1 MKDIVKEKIAGVLG
15 LTDEWEDGTYLYHL
29 TRVKSA
35 FGVGTMTLDDF
46 VEIDNDLVDEVYDA
60 IRPFIEAKEIVVNP
74 PSLPESE
81 YIKHLHD
88 QINKL
93 QLDLFNIQHS
103 KSWRL

>member
-46 VEIDNDLVDEVYDA
+46 VEIDHDLVDEVYEA
-60 IRPFIEAKEIVVNP
+60 IKPFIEAKEIVINT

-81 YIKHLHD
+81 YIKQLQH
-88 QINKL
+88 QINTL
-93 QLDLFNIQHS
+93 QLELFNLQQ
-103 KSWRL
+103 KKNWRL